1 MLQRTEIKSFFFG
14 LTGMLFLISGAVLLT
29 LSCKGLYKS
38 DMKRYDLAGESGY
51 SEEEILENYDELIS
65 YNLSPFHKMLKFPTF
80 PMSEE
85 ARIHFKEVKSIFQSF
100 LWMTGISSIL
110 LVWIFFRS
118 YKKQDWKFLKYT
130 GICSIAIPLLLG
142 ILIERNWEKVF
153 VSFHELIFQND
164 YWLFD
169 PVTDPI
175 ILVLPDE
182 YFMHCAMM
190 IIAIVFIG
198 AVLSLV
204 SWNILKKSSLKN
216 NRA

>member
-1 MLQRTEIKSFFFG
+1 M
-14 LTGMLFLISGAVLLT
+14 
-29 LSCKGLYKS
+29 
-38 DMKRYDLAGESGY
+38 
-51 SEEEILENYDELIS
+51 
-65 YNLSPFHKMLKFPTF
+65 
-80 PMSEE
+80 
-85 ARIHFKEVKSIFQSF
+85 
-100 LWMTGISSIL
+100 
-110 LVWIFFRS
+110 
-118 YKKQDWKFLKYT
+118 KYT

-142 ILIERNWEKVF
+142 ILIEQNWEKVF
-153 VSFHELIFQND
+153 IGFHELIFQND

-169 PVTDPI
+169 PVADPI